1 MRMIMSNK
9 SLIIFRR
16 LLFLFAV
23 TVVYAF
29 IANIE
34 IKAETREVWPQYEAT
49 VISGV
54 NVRSVPS
61 TDEGDST
68 IITMLE
74 TGEKVTIIG
83 NPPNDKWYRIKF
95 KRGDV
100 EYGVD
105 DECYAYAKYIEKGTE
120 ITPSPTPTPTATPI
134 PTPTQAVATKAPVSG
149 TPTISKAETTDDK
162 GKEETESD
170 SPKSSNSKFDIKIA
184 IYIVLAAGAIFFGT
198 YIVLGLLKQNK
209 RKQRIQ
215 NARKVDRIRNDEQ
228 QDNGSRKKRPEIRRA
243 DDQGYVREV
252 RQSVYFTNA
261 EDDDD
266 MYGIMPRETDDKR
279 TLRAAVD
286 RLQEHDIIN
295 HKIYGEGEVYD
306 NSDVKLMEVRFGNDV
321 RFLNKDSIVAK
332 RLIEIIDDEDQA
344 TARRRNRRNRNKR
357 NDY

>member
-1 MRMIMSNK
+1 MSNK

-23 TVVYAF
+23 TVIYAL

-34 IKAETREVWPQYEAT
+34 IKAERREVWPQYEAT

-100 EYGVD
+100 EYGVE
-105 DECYAYAKYIEKGTE
+105 DECYAYAKYLEKGAE
-120 ITPSPTPTPTATPI
+120 ITPSPTPSPTATPI

-149 TPTISKAETTDDK
+149 TPTISNTEAAKDK
-162 GKEETESD
+162 SNKEETETETA
-170 SPKSSNSKFDIKIA
+170 KSNSKFDIKIA

-228 QDNGSRKKRPEIRRA
+228 QDNGNGSRKKRPEIRRA

-252 RQSVYFTNA
+252 RQSVYYTNA

-332 RLIEIIDDEDQA
+332 RLIEIIDDDDQA
-344 TARRRNRRNRNKR
+344 TARRRNRRSRNKR